1 MVEFYN
7 TCTMSLSFDDLQAI
21 RTIVREEINPLESD
35 VDMLK
40 NDVKE
45 IYLMLAEPDVSGE
58 I

>member
-1 MVEFYN
+1 
-7 TCTMSLSFDDLQAI
+7 MSLSFDDLQAI